1 MNFDGITLITED
13 VVTLTNLYEKIL
25 RTESERG
32 DAHTEIET

>member
-25 RTESERG
+25 RTESESG